1 MTGPDATGDD
11 PVTSEE
17 LEAALEA
24 LREPGRFQDAERLVS
39 VAAPGLHRILL
50 EALASGGWGAEDDVR
65 QIDSAIGQSDPAAA
79 RAALLGLLGEQ
90 TRIAMLVGVAVG
102 IELARELELVPDVGG
117 EPESALPV
125 SQHAYPKAKP

>member
-1 MTGPDATGDD
+1 MAADHELEDEG
-11 PVTSEE
+11 VTRAE

-24 LREPGRFQDAERLVS
+24 LRQPGRFRDAELLVQ
-39 VAAPGLHRILL
+39 VAAPGLHRLLL

-65 QIDSAIGQSDPAAA
+65 QIEAALAMPDSASA

-102 IELARELELVPDVGG
+102 IELARELGLVGPPEPD
-117 EPESALPV
+117 LLV
-125 SQHAYPKAKP
+125 SQHGNTSGGTP